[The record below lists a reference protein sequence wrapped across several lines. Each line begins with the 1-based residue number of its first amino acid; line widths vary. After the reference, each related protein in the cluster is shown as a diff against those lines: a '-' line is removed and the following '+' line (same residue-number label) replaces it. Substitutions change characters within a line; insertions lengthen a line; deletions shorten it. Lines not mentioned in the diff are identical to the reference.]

1 MSMEKSQI
9 LIIDDEI
16 TSRTVLERYLSRK
29 YSVVAMEDGEEALNW
44 LKEDNFPNLIIVDV
58 EMPNINGYEFLK
70 LVKEN
75 DLFKKI
81 PVVMLSGIDNINEQ
95 NKYLELGAIDFIEK
109 PFNPKE
115 LEIKV
120 ENSLK

>member
-1 MSMEKSQI
+1 MFMEKSQI

-16 TSRTVLERYLSRK
+16 TSRMVIERYLSRK

-70 LVKEN
+70 FVKEN
-75 DLFKKI
+75 EFLKKI
-81 PVVMLSGIDNINEQ
+81 PVMMLSGIDNIDEQ
-95 NKYLELGAIDFIEK
+95 KKYLELGAVDFIEK
-109 PFNPKE
+109 PFNHKE
-115 LEIKV
+115 LDIKV
-120 ENSLK
+120 ENSFR

>member
-1 MSMEKSQI
+1 
-9 LIIDDEI
+9 
-16 TSRTVLERYLSRK
+16 
-29 YSVVAMEDGEEALNW
+29 MEDGEEALNW